1 MPRPS
6 DTKNICGEH
15 LNTRVARSVHR
26 YFAGHVTR
34 TLLLA
39 VLLPLS
45 FASLFGALIV
55 AARFFPTSFDWR
67 VRVISKL
74 TSPYD
79 NPSGCWLAASGIM
92 AAMLLIL
99 PFAGYVAHRLHVI
112 DPRVAGS
119 TGTAF
124 ASGFVLMFLCVA
136 LQLAQPVIG
145 LRWLHGFLG
154 AASAAGFIVGM
165 FCCSAYAI
173 QERLR
178 CARQRGQLSG
188 MLVFSWMSLT
198 LVPVLCLAVIGVLV
212 LLGQHAGLVWAEDI
226 RQSFRHTMLWHLAFW
241 EWIGVALGYV
251 FLALTVL
258 LLPATY
264 EARRTQSSDASKTRR
279 GCS

>member
-1 MPRPS
+1 MQ
-6 DTKNICGEH
+6 
-15 LNTRVARSVHR
+15 R

-34 TLLLA
+34 TLLLT

-55 AARFFPTSFDWR
+55 AARLYPATFDWR
-67 VRVISKL
+67 VGVISKL
-74 TSPYD
+74 TSPYE
-79 NPSGCWLAASGIM
+79 NPPGCWLAAFGIM

-99 PFAGYVAHRLHVI
+99 PFAGYVAQRLRAI
-112 DPRVAGS
+112 DPRLAGS

-124 ASGFVLMFLCVA
+124 ASGFLLMFLCVA

-188 MLVFSWMSLT
+188 KLVFSWLSVT
-198 LVPVLCLAVIGVLV
+198 LIPVLSLAVIGVLA
-212 LLGQHAGLVWAEDI
+212 LLGQHAGLAWAEDI

-251 FLALTVL
+251 FLTLTVL
-258 LLPATY
+258 LLPASC
-264 EARRTQSSDASKTRR
+264 EAGRTRSSHASTTRR